1 MSALNNVFLSAL
13 VCSLV
18 AVTAGC
24 RGQAQQDS
32 LNKTVAAAEA
42 NLAFTCVHE
51 ADHLPPLDP
60 QADEWFKQARVMQ
73 KEAGE
78 KNYNVIANLYRRAA
92 EKNHYKAMINLQ
104 NMLYQQQAAPVYG
117 KTRPEEVIALAEKMM
132 QLNIPAGYYAMGHY
146 LDVGYGVERDKTA
159 ALFYF
164 RKAAD
169 MGNPEGQYIIGKL
182 FLKGRF
188 EDTSNPDPY
197 VVHFKPNPAY
207 RPEIAKVMLSCA
219 AEQGHGEAA
228 GWLAGWY
235 KLIRKDYKNA
245 VTYYQLGVKAGHKI
259 SAMQM
264 EGAFKGPSPDNRG
277 DYLAL
282 EKDMER
288 SRRYNLIYKEIR
300 HNPSARFPDID
311 KIVPLPPAEL
321 PKWDGTF
328 EYKKV
333 VQE

>member
-1 MSALNNVFLSAL
+1 MLLSAT
-13 VCSLV
+13 VCLLV
-18 AVTAGC
+18 AVTGGC
-24 RGQAQQDS
+24 SGTTQQNS

-51 ADHLPPLDP
+51 ADRLPPLDP
-60 QADEWFKQARVMQ
+60 QADEWFKQARAMQ
-73 KEAGE
+73 KAAGE
-78 KNYNVIANLYRRAA
+78 KDYNAIVSLYRQAA

-104 NMLYQQQAAPVYG
+104 NMLYQQQADPVYG
-117 KTRPEEVIALAEKMM
+117 KSRPEEVIALAEKMM

-146 LDVGYGVERDKTA
+146 LDIGYGVKRDKTA
-159 ALFYF
+159 ALSYF

-169 MGNPEGQYIIGKL
+169 MGNPEGQYVIGKL
-182 FLKGRF
+182 FLTEQF

-197 VVHFKPNPAY
+197 VIHFKPNPAY
-207 RPEIAKVMLSCA
+207 RPEIAKVMLGCA

-235 KLIRKDYKNA
+235 KIENDYDSA
-245 VTYYQLGVKAGHKI
+245 ILYYQLAVKAGYVI

-264 EGAFKGPSPDNRG
+264 KAAFNGPSSDNPI

-288 SRRYNLIYKEIR
+288 SRRYDLIYKEIR